1 MDALRG
7 RELAVF
13 ERAAEVFSM
22 LSASSRLRLL
32 TALCESELCVG
43 ELAAALDMS
52 QPTVSQQLS
61 LMFRSGLLARR
72 KDGSQVYYSVEPK
85 AKEFLCRAVHA
96 LVP

>member
-1 MDALRG
+1 
-7 RELAVF
+7 
-13 ERAAEVFSM
+13 M

-32 TALCESELCVG
+32 TALCEAELCVG

-85 AKEFLCRAVHA
+85 AREFLCRAVHA